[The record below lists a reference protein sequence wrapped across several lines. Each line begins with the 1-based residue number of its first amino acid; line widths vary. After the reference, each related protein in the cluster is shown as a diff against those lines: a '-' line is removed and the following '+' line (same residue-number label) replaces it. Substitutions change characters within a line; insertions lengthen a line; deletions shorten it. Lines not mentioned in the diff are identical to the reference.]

1 MSNLS
6 LLASIVTPR
15 TLTVQFAG
23 AAPVSIGSDDG
34 RFARA
39 KEMLKRGE
47 LAALEKLLDVAKA
60 IALISKGKFV
70 VRDGLIQI
78 DGESLP
84 TALSDRLLALVDA
97 GEDTTP
103 LEKFWDNLSLN
114 PSEGS
119 RKDLFAFLEA
129 NNVPLTPDGHFI
141 AYKKVR
147 KDFRDIHSGQFDN
160 SPGKVVSMPRSEVD
174 NDSSVTCSRGLHVA
188 AFDYAANRFGSTSEP
203 LLLVKVNP
211 ADVVSV
217 PPDYNQQK
225 MRTCR
230 YEVLE
235 VHQGGPLT
243 DLVKVAPGINSTPLS
258 SLSDEELDDLDDEL
272 DDDEDVLDLD
282 DDDDF
287 EAKLDKQL
295 AIGDEEALP
304 SDANGRVRIPGR
316 LIRQTGAGVGKS
328 VYVNLDNVTQ
338 VLTLQRAKTKIR
350 YTVKDDNSVRL
361 GSTVLAQAGIDS
373 ELPVYALVV
382 GKTVEL
388 SN

>member
-1 MSNLS
+1 MSKIIGS
-6 LLASIVTPR
+6 LLTPS

-23 AAPVSIGSDDG
+23 ASPVCIGKSDG
-34 RFARA
+34 RFERA
-39 KEMLKRGE
+39 KQLLKSGDHVS
-47 LAALEKLLDVAKA
+47 LEKLLDVSRA
-60 IALISKGKFV
+60 IALVSRGKFV

-78 DGESLP
+78 DGQALP
-84 TALSDRLLALVDA
+84 NTLSDRLLALVDA

-103 LEKFWDNLSLN
+103 LEKFWDNLSEN

-147 KDFRDIHSGQFDN
+147 NDFKDIHSGRFDN
-160 SPGKVVSMPRSEVD
+160 SPGKVVEMPREDVD
-174 NDSSVTCSRGLHVA
+174 SDSNVTCSRGLHVA

-211 ADVVSV
+211 RDVVSV

-272 DDDEDVLDLD
+272 DDDEEVLDLD
-282 DDDDF
+282 DEEDF
-287 EAKLDKQL
+287 EAKLDKEL
-295 AIGDEEALP
+295 AAGDEDSLEA
-304 SDANGRVRIPGR
+304 DANGRVRIPGR
-316 LIRQTGAGVGKS
+316 LIRQTGAGVGKNI
-328 VYVNLDNVTQ
+328 YVNVGGGVGRL
-338 VLTLQRAKTKIR
+338 VLSRNKTKLR

-361 GSTVLAQAGIDS
+361 GSTVLAEAGIDS

>member
-1 MSNLS
+1 MSKLIGS
-6 LLASIVTPR
+6 LLTPS

-23 AAPVSIGSDDG
+23 ASPVCIGKSDG
-34 RFARA
+34 RFERA
-39 KEMLKRGE
+39 KELLKKGDHV
-47 LAALEKLLDVAKA
+47 ALEKLLDIAKA
-60 IALISKGKFV
+60 IALVSRGKFV

-78 DGESLP
+78 DGEVLP
-84 TALSDRLLALVDA
+84 NALSDRLLALVDA
-97 GEDTTP
+97 GEDTSP
-103 LEKFWDNLSLN
+103 LEKFWDNLSEN

-147 KDFRDIHSGQFDN
+147 NDFKDIHSGTFDN
-160 SPGKVVSMPRSEVD
+160 SPGKVVEMPRSEVD

-188 AFDYAANRFGSTSEP
+188 AFDYAANRFGSQSEP

-211 ADVVSV
+211 RDVVSV

-235 VHQGGPLT
+235 VHQGGPLST
-243 DLVKVAPGINSTPLS
+243 LVKVAPGVNSAPLS
-258 SLSDEELDDLDDEL
+258 QPEDEDDDLDDEL

-282 DDDDF
+282 DDEAFEDQPNDF
-287 EAKLDKQL
+287 D
-295 AIGDEEALP
+295 EALEA
-304 SDANGRVRIPGR
+304 DKNGRVRIPGR
-316 LIRQTGAGVGKS
+316 LIRQTGAGVGKN
-328 VYVNLDNVTQ
+328 VYISGADGILVISRVKSKL
-338 VLTLQRAKTKIR
+338 R

-361 GSTVLAQAGIDS
+361 GSTVLLACGVDS
-373 ELPVYALVV
+373 SLPVFAEVV

-388 SN
+388 FN